1 MSEAS
6 SLSQMSVSDEYEDLV
21 FRKVMAIY
29 IANES
34 ARISS
39 EVEKANAEGETTVN
53 SKTINRLFSKA
64 NSKKYLNVIRRSAKK
79 IISVAAM
86 LVFVAAVSLTS
97 YVIGIAGVKANV
109 SKAFTQMDVT
119 DYGEYIQVLPS
130 ERKDFYADD
139 DFKNWKVSYAPTYVP
154 EGYEEYSVYS
164 EGKKV
169 QYRKYGD
176 DECYFSVSQ
185 SNSASFVAN
194 ISTEN
199 AEVIKKVMIGDCE
212 ALLVVNVRK
221 ETKATL
227 VSVDWVCGDTK
238 LSVNGRNMPADEIL
252 RIARGMQK
260 IK

>member
-1 MSEAS
+1 M
-6 SLSQMSVSDEYEDLV
+6 
-21 FRKVMAIY
+21 
-29 IANES
+29 
-34 ARISS
+34 
-39 EVEKANAEGETTVN
+39 
-53 SKTINRLFSKA
+53 
-64 NSKKYLNVIRRSAKK
+64 
-79 IISVAAM
+79 
-86 LVFVAAVSLTS
+86 
-97 YVIGIAGVKANV
+97 
-109 SKAFTQMDVT
+109 
-119 DYGEYIQVLPS
+119 
-130 ERKDFYADD
+130 
-139 DFKNWKVSYAPTYVP
+139 
-154 EGYEEYSVYS
+154 
-164 EGKKV
+164 